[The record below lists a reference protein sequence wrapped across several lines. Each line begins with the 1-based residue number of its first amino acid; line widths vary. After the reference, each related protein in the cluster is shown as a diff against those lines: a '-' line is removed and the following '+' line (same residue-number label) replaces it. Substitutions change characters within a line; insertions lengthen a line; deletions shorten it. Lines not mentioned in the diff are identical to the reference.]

1 MCRPFIADACFTW
14 TCHLQPHVFL
24 KKLTHYPLAPWPIAT
39 VPSKFTKLG
48 CLSDAAPGEAFR
60 AREAAPGDC
69 VQGSQNCLELW
80 DPEPHMTKAVRD
92 PLFCWSG
99 VSRKR

>member
-1 MCRPFIADACFTW
+1 
-14 TCHLQPHVFL
+14 L

-48 CLSDAAPGEAFR
+48 CLSDAAPG
-60 AREAAPGDC
+60 DC

-80 DPEPHMTKAVRD
+80 DPETHMTKAVRD